1 MKDSVPR
8 SYAAFHSSP
17 SLGEGVYVAPSADLI
32 GDVRVG
38 RESSIWYQCVLRAD
52 INRIEIGE
60 RTNIQDGSVIH
71 VADQYGTR
79 VGNWVTVGHRAILHA
94 CTVEDEVLI
103 GMGAIVMDG
112 AVIGPRSIV
121 GAAALVT
128 AGMEVPPGSLVIGSP
143 ARILRSL
150 AKDEQERVRVW
161 AERYVAT
168 TREYLKERRK

>member
-17 SLGEGVYVAPSADLI
+17 SLGEGVYVAPSADLV

-60 RTNIQDGSVIH
+60 RTNIQDGTVIH

-94 CTVEDEVLI
+94 CTVEDEALI

-112 AVIGPRSIV
+112 AVIGARSIV

-128 AGMEVPPGSLVIGSP
+128 AGMEVPPGSLVIGAP